1 MELTFT
7 LCLPREETSVPL
19 VRHLLRAT
27 LERLEVEE
35 ACIDDMVLAL
45 SEACTNVL
53 RHAAPSIEEQYEVE
67 VAIDGGSC
75 RIAVS
80 DTGGGF
86 DSARW
91 GREPPPLDAEA
102 GRGIHLMRVLVDELH
117 FSSEARGTAVE
128 FTKTLS
134 LQPSSLLLRSR

>member
-19 VRHLLRAT
+19 VRHLLKAT

-35 ACIDDMVLAL
+35 ACIDDIVLAL

-53 RHAAPSIEEQYEVE
+53 RHSAPSVEEQYEVE
-67 VAIDGGSC
+67 VGIKGGSC
-75 RIAVS
+75 RIAVF

-86 DSARW
+86 DFARW
-91 GREPPPLDAEA
+91 GREAPPVDAET
-102 GRGIHLMRVLVDELH
+102 GRGIHLIRILVDQLH

-134 LQPSSLLLRSR
+134 LQPSSLLLRSG

>member
-19 VRHLLRAT
+19 VRHLLKAT
-27 LERLEVEE
+27 LERLEVEDH
-35 ACIDDMVLAL
+35 CIDDITLAL

-53 RHAAPSIEEQYEVE
+53 RHTAPGVEEQYEVE
-67 VAIDGGSC
+67 VSINGSSC
-75 RIAVS
+75 RIAVL

-86 DSARW
+86 DSAGW
-91 GREPPPLDAEA
+91 GRHAPPVDAET
-102 GRGIHLMRVLVDELH
+102 GRGIHLMRVLVDRLH
-117 FSSEARGTAVE
+117 FSSAGTGTAVE

-134 LQPSSLLLRSR
+134 LHPSSLLLRSG